1 MIATL
6 CFIFGWLI
14 RFFHKVITRKAAGG
28 DSEYGELLINH
39 LEALSKKKVL
49 RLRTNGNRYSWKGE
63 VNSMME
69 AYLFLIMLPYV
80 NPNDM
85 TYHLASDCLTYQVQ
99 LKDHQLL
106 VMSERYVRGK
116 RVVDLK
122 LSSNHQPVIV
132 RLFIKSESNL

>member
-14 RFFHKVITRKAAGG
+14 RFFHKAITRKADDG

-39 LEALSKKKVL
+39 LEALSKKRVL

-85 TYHLASDCLTYQVQ
+85 TYHLASDCLTYQVH
-99 LKDHQLL
+99 LKGHQLL
-106 VMSERYVRGK
+106 VMHEKYVRNQH
-116 RVVDLK
+116 VVDLK
-122 LSSNHQPVIV
+122 LDGGLQQVNV
-132 RLFIKSESNL
+132 RLLLENQKC

>member
-49 RLRTNGNRYSWKGE
+49 RLRTNSNRYSWKGE

-80 NPNDM
+80 NPIDM

-99 LKDHQLL
+99 FKDHQLL